1 MNILQKVPYTK
12 PVEKYFW
19 KNDLQNKDDEG
30 SYDIHYK
37 KYLQIVLNKIRRIWA
52 LVHKRATKNE
62 KIGKLT
68 TN

>member
-37 KYLQIVLNKIRRIWA
+37 KILINCPKQDKEDVSISS
-52 LVHKRATKNE
+52 
-62 KIGKLT
+62 
-68 TN
+68 